1 MKVTPRTRKLNEAV
15 RESIATIL
23 IEEVQDP
30 RVDLA
35 TVTGA
40 SVSSDMRYA
49 DIYVT
54 THGDT
59 ERYDALIAGLE
70 SAKNRIRASL
80 AQRVSMKFMPALR
93 FHIDTSV
100 DAGQRMAVALREEAE
115 RRPITPDPEPE
126 TEPAEGEESA

>member
-1 MKVTPRTRKLNEAV
+1 MKTTPRTRKLNEAV
-15 RESIATIL
+15 RESLAAIL

-30 RVDLA
+30 RLELA

-59 ERYDALIAGLE
+59 ERYAELIEGLE
-70 SAKNRIRASL
+70 SAKGRIRAAL
-80 AQRVSMKFMPALR
+80 AQRVSMKFLPALR
-93 FHIDTSV
+93 FHIDSSV
-100 DAGQRMAVALREEAE
+100 DEGQRIAVALREEAV
-115 RRPITPDPEPE
+115 RRPVSAE
-126 TEPAEGEESA
+126 EGEERA

>member
-1 MKVTPRTRKLNEAV
+1 MKATPRTRKLSEAV
-15 RESIATIL
+15 RESLATIL

-30 RVDLA
+30 RLEMV

-54 THGDT
+54 THGDA
-59 ERYDALIAGLE
+59 ERYAEMLEGLE
-70 SAKNRIRASL
+70 SAKGRIRAAL
-80 AQRVSMKFMPALR
+80 GERVSMKFMPALR
-93 FHIDTSV
+93 FHVDTSV

-126 TEPAEGEESA
+126 TEPVEGEELA